1 MHHIS
6 IERIAAD
13 RLKIEFQQDYSSGSY
28 VEIAQ
33 PKTLLLVRMK
43 GDWLIAGEWPGTRPH
58 GAAHVPKEKAPGA

>member
-33 PKTLLLVRMK
+33 PKTLLLVRTK
-43 GDWLIAGEWPGTRPH
+43 GDWQIAGEWPGTRPVGGSRH
-58 GAAHVPKEKAPGA
+58 ER